1 MAALLALLIFICA
14 GPALGA
20 PAGATEA
27 GAPVSA
33 AQSAAQQPSGPA
45 PAPRFDA
52 RRALATLAE
61 IAGDDFAG
69 RKSGLASGRRIE
81 EYVAGRFASWGLEPA
96 GENGGYFH
104 TFPMLVTEERR
115 AEMTLLDSPY
125 GEIDFLYGNDFALVT
140 NSGSADVTAEVVI
153 VGHGLCDPE
162 REWDDYG
169 DTDVSGKIVLILRGS
184 PENGHDWE
192 QAGSRDSTLHEAVRR
207 GAAGVV
213 YVQESRPVYGGAVHE
228 GSYFPTVPVAYIGH
242 RVAELLLMDTGIE
255 REVYEKELSSKPH
268 PLATGKRLRFM
279 TEMIR
284 LPDGSARNVV
294 GRVIGSDPQLRDEMI
309 VIGGHMDH
317 IGTDGRGLVFN
328 GADDNGSGTAVVMEL
343 ARVFAERPTRT
354 SSVADP
360 AAGSPA
366 PALPAPRRT
375 IIFTTIAAE
384 EQGLLG
390 SKALAEHPP
399 FDLSPVVA
407 MINFDMAGHG
417 SGKTA
422 IGGGEQYPAVM
433 RAFRASLD
441 STVAESLLVRRA
453 WGGEGSDHAPFRRA
467 GVPTGNIWT
476 QGEHH
481 FYHQLED
488 DFAWIDSTTVGAAG
502 RMAERWIRFVADW
515 PEPLAGEHMAGRAL
529 LYDSYQIDFDGAP
542 AGTLPHYVA
551 GAVRW
556 FDAERFAEAHFLDTV
571 DRLARGSGTDTL
583 VLVDKL
589 AGVQGPAREGKRACL
604 IGLHQGSA
612 PIPAERMGLLGD
624 LHVSLMR
631 GLGPRPGSDRE
642 RDPLS
647 QLAKEGVTIL
657 ASPDTAWVSAL
668 PQGGKAY
675 LRVFANHGEQIRDP
689 DAYPRQRF
697 FFIVSLDASMPA
709 PQLARM
715 LARVGWDRLH
725 LDLVPWIKRGGEEEV
740 RAFLEELQ
748 LAGPF
753 EQRQMK
759 AMLGGNVG
767 RM

>member
-1 MAALLALLIFICA
+1 MAALLALLILMCV
-14 GPALGA
+14 GPALEAPARATPPGA
-20 PAGATEA
+20 PTGASVAEA
-27 GAPVSA
+27 PADAAPSSA
-33 AQSAAQQPSGPA
+33 QPPSGPA

-96 GENGGYFH
+96 GENGSYFH
-104 TFPMLVTEERR
+104 TFPMLVTEERG
-115 AEMTLLDSPY
+115 AELELLDSPY
-125 GEIDFLYGNDFALVT
+125 GEIGFLYGNDFALVT

-153 VGHGLCDPE
+153 AGHGLCDLD

-169 DTDVSGKIVLILRGS
+169 DTDVSGKIVLIFRGA
-184 PENGHDWE
+184 PENGYDWE
-192 QAGSRDSTLHEAVRR
+192 QATARDSTLHEAVRR
-207 GAAGVV
+207 GAAGVL

-228 GSYFPTVPVAYIGH
+228 GSYFPAVPVAYVGH
-242 RVAELLLMDTGIE
+242 HVADLLFMDTGIE
-255 REVYEKELSSKPH
+255 RETYEKGLSSTPH
-268 PLATGKRLRFM
+268 PLATGKRMRFV
-279 TEMIR
+279 TEVIR

-294 GRVIGSDPQLRDEMI
+294 GRIDGSDPRLRDEVI
-309 VIGGHMDH
+309 IIGGHMDH

-328 GADDNGSGTAVVMEL
+328 GADDNGSGTAVVIEL
-343 ARVFAERPTRT
+343 ARVFAE
-354 SSVADP
+354 S
-360 AAGSPA
+360 
-366 PALPAPRRT
+366 PAPRRT

-390 SKALAEHPP
+390 SKAFAEHPP

-407 MINFDMAGHG
+407 MINFDMTGYG
-417 SGKTA
+417 TGKTA

-433 RAFRASLD
+433 HAFRASLD

-467 GVPTGNIWT
+467 GIPTGNIWT

-488 DFAWIDSTTVGAAG
+488 DFAWIDSTALGGAG
-502 RMAERWIRFVADW
+502 RMAERWIRFLADW

-551 GAVRW
+551 GGVRW
-556 FDAERFAEAHFLDTV
+556 FDAERFADGRFLDAV

-583 VLVDKL
+583 ALVDRL
-589 AGVQGPAREGKRACL
+589 SGVQGAAREGKRACL
-604 IGLHQGSA
+604 IGLHQGET
-612 PIPAERMGLLGD
+612 PVPAERIGLLGD

-631 GLGPRPGSDRE
+631 GVEPDAI
-642 RDPLS
+642 RDTA
-647 QLAKEGVTIL
+647 QLAKERVSFL
-657 ASPDTAWVSAL
+657 ASPDTAWVSVL
-668 PQGGKAY
+668 PRSGEVC
-675 LRVFANHGEQIRDP
+675 LRVFANRGEEIRDP
-689 DAYPRQRF
+689 HVYPRLQF
-697 FFIVSLDASMPA
+697 FFIVSLDAPMAA

-715 LARVGWDRLH
+715 LARIGWDRLH
-725 LDLVPWIKRGGEEEV
+725 LDLVPWIKRGGEEQIC
-740 RAFLEELQ
+740 AFLEELQ
-748 LAGPF
+748 VAGPF
-753 EQRQMK
+753 EQRQMR
-759 AMLGGNVG
+759 AMLGGNIG
-767 RM
+767 RW